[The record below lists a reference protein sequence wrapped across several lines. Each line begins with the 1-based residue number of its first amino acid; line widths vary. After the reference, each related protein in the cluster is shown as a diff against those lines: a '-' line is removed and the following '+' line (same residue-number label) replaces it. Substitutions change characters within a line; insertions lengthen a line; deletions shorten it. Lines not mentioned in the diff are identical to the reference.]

1 MQLVTG
7 QTITLMS
14 GSHTMKTDIFGG
26 WQSVNNPVE
35 FSKLVTIYKIQNS
48 VNLSDEEKRIQIE
61 PLIKELLDNHVDADK
76 KDNPFIAAQNM
87 SDQVVPDQVNDQLKS
102 PITSD
107 AIKPA
112 ALLALERLINFF
124 AEFQFEPNYRFVN
137 TIAQLKGDEAK
148 HYIENYFKLTDN
160 AYASTILEKMS
171 SKEFTEILDVLSKQ
185 NPSVKVNERFKV
197 YYGPQGTGKTTIALK
212 ESEGRCM
219 VCHSAMLP
227 SDLMEDF
234 TFNDGKAAFQ
244 PSVLALAMMKGYC
257 ITLDEIN
264 LLPFES
270 LRFIQGL
277 LDRKDKFLYKG
288 IEVNIKEGF
297 KVIGTMNLSVNG
309 SVYSLPEP
317 LVDRAEN
324 LVECKL
330 TAEQLLKAVE

>member
-1 MQLVTG
+1 M
-7 QTITLMS
+7 
-14 GSHTMKTDIFGG
+14 
-26 WQSVNNPVE
+26 
-35 FSKLVTIYKIQNS
+35 
-48 VNLSDEEKRIQIE
+48 
-61 PLIKELLDNHVDADK
+61 
-76 KDNPFIAAQNM
+76 
-87 SDQVVPDQVNDQLKS
+87 VPDQVNDQLKS

-112 ALLALERLINFF
+112 ALLSLERLINFF

-185 NPSVKVNERFKV
+185 NPSTKVNERFKV

-244 PSVLALAMMKGYC
+244 PSALALAMMKGYC

-297 KVIGTMNLSVNG
+297 KFIGTMNLSVNG

-324 LVECKL
+324 LIECKL

>member
-76 KDNPFIAAQNM
+76 KDNPFIAAQSM

-185 NPSVKVNERFKV
+185 NPSTKVNERFKV
-197 YYGPQGTGKTTIALK
+197 YYGPQGTGKTT
-212 ESEGRCM
+212 
-219 VCHSAMLP
+219 
-227 SDLMEDF
+227 
-234 TFNDGKAAFQ
+234 
-244 PSVLALAMMKGYC
+244 
-257 ITLDEIN
+257 
-264 LLPFES
+264 PF
-270 LRFIQGL
+270 LRSS
-277 LDRKDKFLYKG
+277 
-288 IEVNIKEGF
+288 
-297 KVIGTMNLSVNG
+297 T
-309 SVYSLPEP
+309 
-317 LVDRAEN
+317 
-324 LVECKL
+324 
-330 TAEQLLKAVE
+330 

>member
-76 KDNPFIAAQNM
+76 KDNPFIAAQSM

-148 HYIENYFKLTDN
+148 HYIENYFKLTIHII
-160 AYASTILEKMS
+160 Y
-171 SKEFTEILDVLSKQ
+171 
-185 NPSVKVNERFKV
+185 
-197 YYGPQGTGKTTIALK
+197 
-212 ESEGRCM
+212 
-219 VCHSAMLP
+219 
-227 SDLMEDF
+227 
-234 TFNDGKAAFQ
+234 
-244 PSVLALAMMKGYC
+244 
-257 ITLDEIN
+257 
-264 LLPFES
+264 
-270 LRFIQGL
+270 
-277 LDRKDKFLYKG
+277 
-288 IEVNIKEGF
+288 
-297 KVIGTMNLSVNG
+297 
-309 SVYSLPEP
+309 
-317 LVDRAEN
+317 
-324 LVECKL
+324 
-330 TAEQLLKAVE
+330 